1 MKHNSETDNATFKDL
16 QHQEIM
22 IERLRNLTKI
32 KGKDW
37 CNLSTQEKE
46 ELNRFV
52 LSLSDDSIEKQAW
65 LEGWRG
71 YGLGGDFLNC
81 SRKLRGNETQ

>member
-1 MKHNSETDNATFKDL
+1 MKHDEADDATFKDL
-16 QHQEIM
+16 QHQETM

-32 KGKDW
+32 KGRDW
-37 CNLSTQEKE
+37 CNLSAREKE

-52 LSLSDDSIEKQAW
+52 LSLSDHEIEKQAW

-71 YGLGGDFLNC
+71 YGLGG
-81 SRKLRGNETQ
+81 K